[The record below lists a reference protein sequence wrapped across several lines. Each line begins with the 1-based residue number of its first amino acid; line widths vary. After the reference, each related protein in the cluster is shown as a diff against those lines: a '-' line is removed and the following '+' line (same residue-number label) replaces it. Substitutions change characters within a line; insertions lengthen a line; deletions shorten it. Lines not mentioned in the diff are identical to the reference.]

1 MAHAPETHA
10 PETHRWE
17 VVLGPESAGR
27 RLDVVMGEFEEV
39 GSRARASLLIQQGAM
54 LVAGALRPKRW
65 RVAAGQRVSVDVAA
79 LVPPAVDLRAAPHI
93 VVPILFEDAYLMVVD
108 KPAGLVVHPAPGHAE
123 GTLVNALLGHGP
135 EGGEAF
141 RPGIVHRLD
150 RDTSGL
156 MLVAKEAGVQRRL
169 SRMIRE
175 REVERRYLA
184 LVRGDIPN
192 ESGTIE
198 APVGR
203 DERRRTAMAVEGRGA
218 RSAVTHFAVRERFAA
233 FTLLEARLETGRTHQ
248 IRVHFQAI
256 GHPVAGDPTY
266 SPGAVLGLTRQ
277 FLHSHRLRLRHPV
290 DGSPLDFSSPLP
302 SDLAEVLR
310 ALRPSTGKPLPGA
323 E

>member
-1 MAHAPETHA
+1 MTGGPETR
-10 PETHRWE
+10 RWE
-17 VVLGPESAGR
+17 IVLGADSAGR

-54 LVAGALRPKRW
+54 LVDGILRPKSW
-65 RVAAGQRVSVDVAA
+65 RVAEGQRVSVDLTVLSVAA
-79 LVPPAVDLRAAPHI
+79 LDALSASPDI
-93 VVPILFEDAYLMVVD
+93 VVPVLYEDAYLLVVD
-108 KPAGLVVHPAPGHAE
+108 KPAGLVVHPAPGHAQ
-123 GTLVNALLGHGP
+123 GTLVNALVGHGP
-135 EGGEAF
+135 AGGEAF

-156 MLVAKEAGVQRRL
+156 MLVAKEAGVQRSL

-175 REVERRYLA
+175 RQVERRYLA
-184 LVRGDIPN
+184 LVRGHIRND
-192 ESGTIE
+192 SGTIE

-203 DERRRTAMAVEGRGA
+203 DERRRTAMAIAGRGA
-218 RSAVTHFAVRERFAA
+218 RSAVTHFVVLERFGA

-256 GHPVAGDPTY
+256 GHAVAGDPTY

-290 DGSPLDFSSPLP
+290 DGSELDFASPLP
-302 SDLAEVLR
+302 ADLAAALD
-310 ALRPSTGKPLPGA
+310 ALRHTAAMPAPGA